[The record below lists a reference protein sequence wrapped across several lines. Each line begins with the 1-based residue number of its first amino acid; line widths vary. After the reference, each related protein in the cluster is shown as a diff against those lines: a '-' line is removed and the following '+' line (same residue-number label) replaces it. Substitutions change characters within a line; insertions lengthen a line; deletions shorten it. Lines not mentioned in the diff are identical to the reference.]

1 MARVALVA
9 AAFALWGLMGGRCA
23 VGQVWYRSDAEPT
36 YTPDQADWKRGE
48 SEHTVDIVPILPKPT
63 EDRAGWRPG
72 KSEHTVE
79 TESSWPKPT
88 GGASPAIPFADQT
101 GWRQGKS
108 EHTVETESS
117 WPKPTEER
125 ISTSLNLPD
134 PAHYHP
140 PSSRPSVT
148 THRHRQSPVTDNNIV
163 TRFVDKLRRSLERS
177 TQFGS
182 RPDYHACL
190 TPTGSKGCCTPIR
203 LCVLPVFLDSLDVFL
218 RYTCAIDNDH
228 IGVCCPTESVVNT
241 NIPRRPDGT
250 FVIATVL
257 SPSPKGPTRNT
268 TVHVVVTTSS
278 SGAEHPVQ
286 PHTGDGHGTD
296 NLLPKIFMRR
306 KRHVSS
312 SGNSGNRPSGRPQ
325 GGGSG
330 TATTRRSPTSR
341 PAGSPSSDPHSHMK
355 RNPPRPPPPEL
366 QEIRSTCGIPAV
378 HKRIIGGN
386 EAEPNKWA
394 WMVALVRRD
403 TGEHYC
409 GGALISN
416 RYVISAAHCTEGLKA
431 HNITIRLGA
440 HNIQELS
447 VNVRDIEVSRI
458 RQHPDFQRDTF
469 MNDIAV
475 LRLKRPV
482 SFNEY
487 IRPVC
492 LPNRTGDTYFGKTA
506 IATGWGTQK
515 FGGPYSEFLREVKLV
530 VWNNT
535 ECNQR
540 FAQPITDVFLCAGA
554 KKREGDACQ
563 GDSGGPLMV
572 QTKSKQWT
580 LVGVISW
587 GIKCGE
593 PGIPGI
599 YTRVSHFLDY
609 IYEHA
614 VNQ

>member
-1 MARVALVA
+1 MARVVFSA
-9 AAFALWGLMGGRCA
+9 AAFALWALMGGHCA
-23 VGQVWYRSDAEPT
+23 AGHVWYRADIEPT
-36 YTPDQADWKRGE
+36 YTPDQTGWKQGE
-48 SEHTVDIVPILPKPT
+48 SDHTVDIV
-63 EDRAGWRPG
+63 
-72 KSEHTVE
+72 
-79 TESSWPKPT
+79 SSWPKPKE
-88 GGASPAIPFADQT
+88 DQD

-108 EHTVETESS
+108 EHTVETAPS
-117 WPKPTEER
+117 WSKSTEER
-125 ISTSLNLPD
+125 ISTSPDLPN
-134 PAHYHP
+134 PAQYVRP
-140 PSSRPSVT
+140 PSRPSAT
-148 THRHRQSPVTDNNIV
+148 NRHRQSPVTDNNVI
-163 TRFVDKLRRSLERS
+163 TRFVDKLQRSLERS
-177 TQFGS
+177 TQFNS

-190 TPTGSKGCCTPIR
+190 TPTGSKGCCTPVR
-203 LCVLPVFLDSLDVFL
+203 LCVLPAFLDSLDVFL

-228 IGVCCPTESVVNT
+228 IGVCCSTEFVVNT

-257 SPSPKGPTRNT
+257 SPSPKSPTRNT

-278 SGAEHPVQ
+278 SGPGHMVHP
-286 PHTGDGHGTD
+286 HNGGGHGTD
-296 NLLPKIFMRR
+296 NLQQTIFMRR

-312 SGNSGNRPSGRPQ
+312 SGSSGNRPGNRPGGRPQ
-325 GGGSG
+325 GSGGG
-330 TATTRRSPTSR
+330 TITTQRSTTSR
-341 PAGSPSSDPHSHMK
+341 PAGRPSSDPHSHMK
-355 RNPPRPPPPEL
+355 SNPPRPPPPEL
-366 QEIRSTCGIPAV
+366 QEIRPTCGIPAV

-394 WMVALVRRD
+394 WMAALLRRE

-416 RYVISAAHCTEGLKA
+416 RYVITAAHCTEGLKA

-440 HNIQELS
+440 HNIQEPS

-458 RQHPDFQRDTF
+458 RQHPHFQKDTF

-482 SFNEY
+482 TFNEY

-492 LPNRTGDTYFGKTA
+492 LPNRTEETYFAKTA

-515 FGGPYSEFLREVKLV
+515 FGGPYSEVLREVKLI

-563 GDSGGPLMV
+563 GDSGGPLML

-593 PGIPGI
+593 PGVPGI
-599 YTRVSHFLDY
+599 YTRISHFLDY

-614 VNQ
+614 VNE